1 MSSAISSVSS
11 TLTSPLLQILQAEAI
26 EPGSEPSYH
35 LCKTIYTH
43 HPLGAKVAESPV
55 AMAMSQERE
64 ITVQSG
70 PEGRLVEAFLQE
82 WEALGV
88 DGVIFAHH
96 ALARVYGVASLVVIV
111 EGQDPASPMDDLAG
125 LWDEDIS
132 FTVFDPLNTSGSLVL
147 NQNPND
153 PDFLKTKGVTVQ
165 GQVYHPSRVVVAMN
179 ERPVYLAFTSSAFG
193 YVGRSVYQ
201 RALFPLKSFIQTMI
215 TDDMVI
221 RKAGL
226 IIAMMKQAGSVVNNA
241 MQKLFGVKRQLL
253 KEAESG
259 QVLSIGIDE
268 KIETLNMQNLD
279 GPYTIARKN
288 ILENI
293 AAAADG
299 MPAKILNNET
309 FAEGFGEG
317 SEDAKHV
324 ARYIDRMRKQMQPD
338 YAFMDR
344 ITMHRAW
351 NPEFYRSIQNDF
363 PEYAGVSYEEAFNS
377 WRNSFKVEWP
387 NLLTEPDSEKSKAED
402 VKLQAVIKLV
412 EAMKP
417 DLDPK
422 NLAVLLQ
429 WAADNFNEMKLL
441 FGSQLVLDFDEL
453 QGFLEERL
461 EKADEMAEAGLA
473 AGDEGQAPGGPEGPA
488 KKDSQRG
495 ARRLERVI

>member
-1 MSSAISSVSS
+1 MASIDPSLTTSS
-11 TLTSPLLQILQAEAI
+11 LTSPLKQILQAEAL
-26 EPGSEPSYH
+26 EPGSEPSYQ

-43 HPLGAKVAESPV
+43 HPLGAKVAEAPV
-55 AMAMSQERE
+55 SMAMSQERQV
-64 ITVQSG
+64 TVQAG
-70 PEGRLVEAFLQE
+70 PEERLVDAFLRE
-82 WEALGV
+82 WEELGA

-96 ALARVYGVASLVVIV
+96 ALSRVYGVASLVVIV
-111 EGQDPASPMDDLAG
+111 EGQDPSSPMTDLAG
-125 LWDEDIS
+125 LWNKDIS

-179 ERPVYLAFTSSAFG
+179 ERPVYLSYTGSAFG

-201 RALFPLKSFIQTMI
+201 RALFPLKTFIQSMV
-215 TDDMVI
+215 TDDMVV

-226 IIAMMKQAGSVVNNA
+226 IIAMMKTAGSVVNNA

-253 KEAESG
+253 KEAETG
-259 QVLSIGIDE
+259 QVLSIGIEE
-268 KIETLNMQNLD
+268 KIETLNMQSLE
-279 GPYTIARKN
+279 GPYMLARKN
-288 ILENI
+288 VLENI

-317 SEDAKHV
+317 GEDAKNV
-324 ARYIDRMRKQMQPD
+324 ARYIDRMRRHMQPD
-338 YAFMDR
+338 FAFMDR
-344 ITMHRAW
+344 ICMHRAW
-351 NPEFYRSIQNDF
+351 NPEFYKTLQSEF
-363 PEYAGVSYEEAFNS
+363 PEYGDVNYEQAFND
-377 WRNSFKVEWP
+377 WRNSFRTEWP

-417 DLDPK
+417 DLDPA
-422 NLAVLLQ
+422 NLARLLQ

-441 FGSQLVLDFDEL
+441 FGSTLDLDFDEL
-453 QGFLEERL
+453 EGFLADRL
-461 EKADEMAEAGLA
+461 EKADEMAAAGLLGG
-473 AGDEGQAPGGPEGPA
+473 GDTDQEPGGPER
-488 KKDSQRG
+488 KDSVRF
-495 ARRLERVI
+495 LERVK